1 MNWRVFLLVFL
12 LPSIV
17 CAQALPPIPPGEDRI
32 VPLPKGEKAP
42 YSGQLFDQDTA
53 LRWANWLQQY
63 KLRLK
68 EEQKM
73 CSKLSSIELRYQSKL
88 LNIEKRRA
96 NAIESD
102 LRARLKRSE
111 EARLQAEHEARNPPW
126 YTTRT
131 FGIIVGVVGTAAIFS
146 ASIWAFSA
154 TSN

>member
-1 MNWRVFLLVFL
+1 
-12 LPSIV
+12 
-17 CAQALPPIPPGEDRI
+17 
-32 VPLPKGEKAP
+32 
-42 YSGQLFDQDTA
+42 
-53 LRWANWLQQY
+53 
-63 KLRLK
+63 
-68 EEQKM
+68 M

-111 EARLQAEHEARNPPW
+111 EARLQAEREARNPPW